1 MKIIR
6 TVCGDIPIERL
17 GLCLPHE
24 HLLGHPPDPRED
36 RDFWLDSEAA
46 ASRELSLFAQAGGS
60 WLVEM
65 SPREYGR
72 NPLGLERLA
81 RATGV
86 AIVCVTGNHKQKF
99 AASVV
104 ADQSVEQLAELYIQE
119 VNHGIDAS
127 AVRAGV
133 IKAGSSLN
141 MITPLEE
148 RIFRAAALAQ
158 QATGAAISTHTEAG
172 TMALEQIALL
182 RTAGVP
188 AERIVI
194 GHLDRCLD
202 WGYLAEVAST
212 GVFMGFDQIA
222 KEKYAPDH
230 ARIAMIER
238 LIVAGHTA
246 QILLAGDQARRSA
259 WPSYGGGPGLSY
271 IPWRFVPWLREAGI
285 DQQTITQ
292 LTVHNPAQ
300 AFGMLG

>member
-1 MKIIR
+1 M
-6 TVCGDIPIERL
+6 
-17 GLCLPHE
+17 
-24 HLLGHPPDPRED
+24 
-36 RDFWLDSEAA
+36 
-46 ASRELSLFAQAGGS
+46 
-60 WLVEM
+60 
-65 SPREYGR
+65 
-72 NPLGLERLA
+72 
-81 RATGV
+81 
-86 AIVCVTGNHKQKF
+86 
-99 AASVV
+99 
-104 ADQSVEQLAELYIQE
+104 
-119 VNHGIDAS
+119 S

-182 RTAGVP
+182 RTAGVS

-194 GHLDRCLD
+194 SHLDRRLD
-202 WGYLAEVAST
+202 WRYLAEVAAT

-238 LIVAGHTA
+238 LIAAGHAA

-259 WPSYGGGPGLSY
+259 
-271 IPWRFVPWLREAGI
+271 
-285 DQQTITQ
+285 
-292 LTVHNPAQ
+292 
-300 AFGMLG
+300 